1 VGRDVVVEGEM
12 EGIWGVVGDAGF
24 EELVLDHILVLF
36 CPDKEEFVGMN
47 EWKKERSLETGR
59 SRR

>member
-1 VGRDVVVEGEM
+1 M